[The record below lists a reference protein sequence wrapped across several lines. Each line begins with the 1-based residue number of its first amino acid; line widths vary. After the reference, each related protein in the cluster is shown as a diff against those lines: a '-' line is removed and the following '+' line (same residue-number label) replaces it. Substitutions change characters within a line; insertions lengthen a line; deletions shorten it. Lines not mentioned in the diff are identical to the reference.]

1 MITNI
6 TEKSDRS
13 ISPTS
18 DLNTHIKRYE
28 GDIESLRRR
37 LAEMSLVK
45 FYTSEIKKEKAKIES
60 DIIYKTKVIAEI
72 EEMQKFPP
80 GSWVKNGSNTP
91 GKVIELRV
99 IGSVSEVQVQ
109 WWGSTVPIP
118 ERPHKLTLVDDFQL
132 EYVWNGDR
140 FPKLV
145 RRIDRHECDEIDVLQ
160 NLSTKLAVDKRV
172 AVAND
177 EPRAGADAGA
187 SRRCV
192 ATSADSSPRQP
203 SAGESPEAIE
213 VIEEYRREQIYL
225 KKRIAWVN
233 AQDLERLE
241 RTVRQGLEIFY
252 RVGEAL
258 AEIRD
263 RKLYKDL
270 GYSNFRDYLRSRW
283 NMKKSRAYQLIDS
296 AEVVK
301 NLSTSK
307 SVHNCGQNEPIAYQS
322 TEESSETV
330 IPQSDIAKNISELK
344 SVHNCGQ
351 NESIAYQS
359 TEESLETVIPKTEG
373 VAREVGKVPLEKQAE
388 VWRETVERFGKNPT
402 AKQVK
407 EVVAEVTNCPDSQ
420 STVQISRLHAAQ
432 AFACGKLPTQNATYS
447 CPDKE
452 VTGNQKLAELFKIG
466 QLVKLQL
473 SSFDGVSEDLKLVNH
488 SYGQIISLTE
498 TKCSFKIKIFGH
510 KLFVVSPQDLKPVDS
525 VRCCVEFSAEQF
537 ITLMSE
543 HQTKDILE
551 NAMKK
556 GVI

>member
-1 MITNI
+1 MIANI
-6 TEKSDRS
+6 TAKSDRP
-13 ISPTS
+13 ISSTS
-18 DLNTHIKRYE
+18 DLNTYIERYT
-28 GDIESLRRR
+28 GDLESLQRR
-37 LAEMSLVK
+37 LVEISSVK
-45 FYTSEIKKEKAKIES
+45 FYTSELKKEKAKIES
-60 DIIYKTKVIAEI
+60 DIVYKTNVIAEI
-72 EEMQKFPP
+72 ELMQKLPP

-99 IGSVSEVQVQ
+99 IGSVPEVQVQ

-118 ERPHKLTLVDDFQL
+118 ERPHKLTLVDDSQL
-132 EYVWNGDR
+132 EYIWWNDDR

-160 NLSTKLAVDKRV
+160 SLSTKLAVDKRT
-172 AVAND
+172 AND
-177 EPRAGADAGA
+177 NNEVRAGADAGA

-213 VIEEYRREQIYL
+213 AIEERRSQQIYL

-270 GYSNFRDYLRSRW
+270 GYSNFRDYLMERW
-283 NMKKSRAYQLIDS
+283 NMKKSQAYRLIDS

-301 NLSTSK
+301 NLSPEKTSLQK
-307 SVHNCGQNEPIAYQS
+307 SVPHGGQNEPIAYQS
-322 TEESSETV
+322 EEEQSEKLI
-330 IPQSDIAKNISELK
+330 IPQSER
-344 SVHNCGQ
+344 
-351 NESIAYQS
+351 
-359 TEESLETVIPKTEG
+359 
-373 VAREVGKVPLEKQAE
+373 VAREVGKAPSEKQPE
-388 VWRETVERFGKNPT
+388 VWQETVKRYGDNAT

-407 EVVAEVTNCPDSQ
+407 EVVAEIIN
-420 STVQISRLHAAQ
+420 
-432 AFACGKLPTQNATYS
+432 

-452 VTGNQKLAELFKIG
+452 STVQANCPDKESIGNQKLAELFEIG

-473 SSFDGVSEDLKLVNH
+473 TTLDGASENLKLANH
-488 SYGQIISLTE
+488 SYGQITLLTE
-498 TKCSFKIKIFGH
+498 TKCNFNVKVFGH
-510 KLFVVSPQDLKPVDS
+510 QSFIVSPQDIKPVDL

-537 ITLMSE
+537 IALMSE

-556 GVI
+556 RALEK

>member
-1 MITNI
+1 MIADI

-13 ISPTS
+13 ISSTS
-18 DLNTHIKRYE
+18 DLNTHIERYRE
-28 GDIESLRRR
+28 DLESLRRR
-37 LAEMSLVK
+37 LAEISLVK

-60 DIIYKTKVIAEI
+60 DIAYKTNVIAEI
-72 EEMQKFPP
+72 ELMQKLPL

-91 GKVIELRV
+91 GKIIELRV
-99 IGSVSEVQVQ
+99 IGSVPEVQVQ

-145 RRIDRHECDEIDVLQ
+145 RRIDCHECDEIDVLQ
-160 NLSTKLAVDKRV
+160 NLSTKLAVDKRTADV
-172 AVAND
+172 ND
-177 EPRAGADAGA
+177 EL
-187 SRRCV
+187 
-192 ATSADSSPRQP
+192 
-203 SAGESPEAIE
+203 IE
-213 VIEEYRREQIYL
+213 VIEERRKEQIYL

-258 AEIRD
+258 AEISD

-270 GYSNFRDYLRSRW
+270 GYSNFRDYLMERW

-296 AEVVK
+296 AEVIK
-301 NLSTSK
+301 NLSTDK
-307 SVHNCGQNEPIAYQS
+307 SVHNCGRNTPVDYQS
-322 TEESSETV
+322 NGQSSE
-330 IPQSDIAKNISELK
+330 IL
-344 SVHNCGQ
+344 
-351 NESIAYQS
+351 
-359 TEESLETVIPKTEG
+359 IPKTEG
-373 VAREVGKVPLEKQAE
+373 VTREVGKAPKEKQPE
-388 VWRETVERFGKNPT
+388 VWQKTIERFGDHPT

-407 EVVAEVTNCPDSQ
+407 EVLAEVVNGSYQGKQ
-420 STVQISRLHAAQ
+420 STAEAVGR
-432 AFACGKLPTQNATYS
+432 
-447 CPDKE
+447 DKGL
-452 VTGNQKLAELFKIG
+452 TGNQKLVQQFEIG

-473 SSFDGVSEDLKLVNH
+473 SNFDGVSEGLKLANH
-488 SYGQIISLTE
+488 SYGQIMSLTE
-498 TKCSFKIKIFGH
+498 TKCSFNIKIFGH
-510 KLFVVSPQDLKPVDS
+510 KSFVVSPQDLKPVDS

-537 ITLMSE
+537 IALMSK

-556 GVI
+556 GALENEPRKTPCSD